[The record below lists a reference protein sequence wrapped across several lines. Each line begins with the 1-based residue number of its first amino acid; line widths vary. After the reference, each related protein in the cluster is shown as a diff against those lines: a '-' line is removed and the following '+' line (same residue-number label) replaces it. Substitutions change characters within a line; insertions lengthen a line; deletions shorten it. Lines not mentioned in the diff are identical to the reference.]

1 MCHLVA
7 PLASSAADCRDL
19 DFSERLAM
27 TLSTPVMLTAPEFD
41 DDDLV
46 FATLRDDLRLDLAA
60 ADERCAD
67 FDGGAL
73 ADEQHLIERDSI
85 ANGRVE
91 ALYANALTLTGA
103 VLLTASTE
111 NGIHGEV
118 LLSENREA
126 EAPRKGSQ
134 F

>member
-7 PLASSAADCRDL
+7 PLASSAADRRDL

-27 TLSTPVMLTAPEFD
+27 TLSTPVVLTAPEFD

-46 FATLRDDLRLDLAA
+46 LATLRDDLRLDLAA
-60 ADERCAD
+60 TDERCTD
-67 FDGGAL
+67 FDAGAL

-111 NGIHGEV
+111 NGIHDEV